1 MPRGTASRTRINDMN
16 SNSYTKAAM
25 VALYLAF
32 AAISCW
38 ATAESLH
45 LLLPDWPQA
54 AAWVV
59 TIGFFVIASWGTK
72 MITDS
77 LNQNIYMEHRG
88 LKLTG
93 GIFIVLVFWLLCSMP
108 TNTHTFYYRSHVKE
122 IVTQDIGT
130 TCDYLKQIR
139 NKEHTSTEITNDT
152 VKVKVEIEGKIKALE
167 AEIMNPANPGDGP
180 YSREILRDIANSL
193 GTKDIRPLSSK
204 GNSKQDREKLCQ
216 AYEEMIYPQ
225 LRTKIMSI
233 VNEHKTKDHSDSKE
247 AGDNLYQLEETKKAI
262 EGKPNKLGRSIDLND
277 AEDMR
282 FVCDRI
288 NDGYVTIE
296 KYKDFV
302 NFTNAADRKKFYD
315 EKNPQTEVSQLLS
328 VYDVWHVFLTGKA
341 GGLHFAFWIFISVL
355 IDIAAF
361 VFFDIAFK
369 KED

>member
-1 MPRGTASRTRINDMN
+1 MN

-45 LLLPDWPQA
+45 LLLPDWPQV

-108 TNTHTFYYRSHVKE
+108 TNTHTFFYRSHVRE
-122 IVTQDIGT
+122 YVTQDVGVTKGYLAQIKDGT
-130 TCDYLKQIR
+130 A
-139 NKEHTSTEITNDT
+139 TEN
-152 VKVKVEIEGKIKALE
+152 KIKAELTKFDNQVNVKLGELE
-167 AEIMNPANPGDGP
+167 AEIKNSANPGFGTKAKSILSDFATLLEVEKVDPLTYSSTSVQARQTLCDAYRAKIYTLAKTKRQNIINRLNPANDNHKKEAK
-180 YSREILRDIANSL
+180 R
-193 GTKDIRPLSSK
+193 
-204 GNSKQDREKLCQ
+204 
-216 AYEEMIYPQ
+216 AYENLITIEKGIE
-225 LRTKIMSI
+225 
-233 VNEHKTKDHSDSKE
+233 NKT
-247 AGDNLYQLEETKKAI
+247 L
-262 EGKPNKLGRSIDLND
+262 DLND
-277 AEDMR
+277 AEDIKT
-282 FVCDRI
+282 VCDKLD
-288 NDGYVTIE
+288 DGYTTIKQYSEFVTF
-296 KYKDFV
+296 KNAKDEA
-302 NFTNAADRKKFYD
+302 NYTAD
-315 EKNPQTEVSQLLS
+315 NPQTKVRRLLS
-328 VYDVWHVFLTGKA
+328 VYDVWVDFLTGKA

>member
-45 LLLPDWPQA
+45 LLLPDWPQV

-77 LNQNIYMEHRG
+77 LNQNIFMEHRG

-122 IVTQDIGT
+122 IVTQDVSATKGYLAQIKDGT
-130 TCDYLKQIR
+130 K
-139 NKEHTSTEITNDT
+139 TEKDINDSISHITTLVT
-152 VKVKVEIEGKIKALE
+152 VKRGELDAEILNDGNPGVGPKAKKILGDLATLLHVKEIELL
-167 AEIMNPANPGDGP
+167 
-180 YSREILRDIANSL
+180 SHRDTS
-193 GTKDIRPLSSK
+193 
-204 GNSKQDREKLCQ
+204 
-216 AYEEMIYPQ
+216 PQ
-225 LRTKIMSI
+225 
-233 VNEHKTKDHSDSKE
+233 SKE
-247 AGDNLYQLEETKKAI
+247 LLRKAYGYKIETLLQNYTKLIRQSMTPKNHEHQVVAKRDWKNLDKIERAI
-262 EGKPNKLGRSIDLND
+262 NPQDTTVKRKLDLND
-277 AEDMR
+277 AEDMTII
-282 FVCDRI
+282 C
-288 NDGYVTIE
+288 NALNTGYSTIKQYNE
-296 KYKDFV
+296 YVDFSKNPEDKAKY
-302 NFTNAADRKKFYD
+302 TA
-315 EKNPQTEVSQLLS
+315 ENPQTKVARLLS
-328 VYDVWHVFLTGKA
+328 VYDVWGDFLKDEA